1 MKSRIAWLVVALAFS
16 VVPSALAQLRAGT
29 VEINPFAG
37 YLFGGE
43 IAHLHNDFDDFD
55 DFDHNHVDV
64 DDDWNYGGRIGY
76 NFTSLF
82 QMEAEYART
91 ETNFRLRL
99 RNVPDQN
106 LGDLRIE
113 YFLGYATFNFGHSR
127 VVPFFTIGAGGAN
140 LAPTLPGTPA
150 ESEVRFTTAAGGG
163 VKVFVCPWFGFR
175 FDGRFYSTWL
185 GDDSR
190 VYCDSD
196 GFCHTRDWLPNFTA
210 TGGFIFAF

>member
-1 MKSRIAWLVVALAFS
+1 MKSRVTLLVFAFALAC
-16 VVPSALAQLRAGT
+16 VPAFAQLRAGT

-43 IAHLHNDFDDFD
+43 LTHFHDEFD
-55 DFDHNHVDV
+55 DFDHNEIDIA
-64 DDDWNYGGRIGY
+64 DDWNYGGRIGY

-82 QMEAEYART
+82 QLEAEYSRT
-91 ETNFRLRL
+91 ETNFVLRSH
-99 RNVPDQN
+99 NFEDQEF
-106 LGDLRIE
+106 GDLRLE

-140 LAPTLPGTPA
+140 LAPTLPGTRA

-175 FDGRFYSTWL
+175 FDGRFYSTFL